1 MSLSFKAQI
10 SCYAFSR
17 DVSLSQLIFSGIL
30 PDFST
35 VKFKESGIHI
45 VRVYKVHLIKWKICC
60 IGYFS
65 LKN

>member
-1 MSLSFKAQI
+1 LYFKAQI
-10 SCYAFSR
+10 SYYMFSR
-17 DVSLSQLIFSGIL
+17 DVPLSQLTFSGIL

-45 VRVYKVHLIKWKICC
+45 VHVYKVHLFQQKICC
-60 IGYFS
+60 TDYFS